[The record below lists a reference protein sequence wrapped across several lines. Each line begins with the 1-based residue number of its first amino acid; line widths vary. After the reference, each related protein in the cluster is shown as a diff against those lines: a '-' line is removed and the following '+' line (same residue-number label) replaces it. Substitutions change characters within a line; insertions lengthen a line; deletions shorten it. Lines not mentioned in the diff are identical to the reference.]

1 MRILF
6 RCKDTN

>member
-1 MRILF
+1 MHILF